1 MAWVIDKGEWLK
13 LYEEIKSALPLS
25 FDKDQ
30 YATDILSILLQR
42 HPGRVRLEEVPSIGR
57 PVVIFGCGRNL
68 ADDIRVY
75 LDRYTDYPA
84 IAADGSVKELLDH
97 GILPLI
103 VVTDL
108 DGDPRSIQKAAR
120 EGSLIIVHAHGD
132 NIDRV
137 RGLVESI
144 QGRLLGSTQVEPR
157 PYVYNFGG
165 FTDGDR
171 AVFIARALGSGRVI
185 LAGFDFENPSACE
198 TDLVKK
204 PWVKKLKLEVARRLL
219 EYLSSKGM
227 EIEFIQ

>member
-13 LYEEIKSALPLS
+13 LYGEIKSALPLS

-30 YATDILSILLQR
+30 YATNLLSILLQQ
-42 HPGRVRLEEVPSIGR
+42 HPGRMRLEEVPSIGR

-68 ADDIRVY
+68 ADDIKVY
-75 LDRYTDYPA
+75 LNRFTDYPA
-84 IAADGSVKELLDH
+84 IAADGSVKKLLDN
-97 GILPLI
+97 GIIPLM

-108 DGDPRSIQKAAR
+108 DGDLKSIQKAAR

-132 NIDRV
+132 NIDRIQ
-137 RGLVESI
+137 GLVESI
-144 QGRLLGSTQVEPR
+144 RGRVIGSTQVEPR

-171 AVFIARALGSGRVI
+171 AVFIARALGSRKVI
-185 LAGFDFENPSACE
+185 LAGFDFEKPSACE
-198 TDLVKK
+198 TDFEKNL
-204 PWVKKLKLEVARRLL
+204 WVKKLKLEVARRLL

-227 EIEFIQ
+227 EIEFIH